1 MSEVLRWLG
10 VVCSGAG
17 FPMHCNLY
25 VVSSTSP
32 VNFQSVVI
40 PSRRD
45 GTARPTY
52 QRTAEPSPGGGI
64 EDYDGRLMSAM
75 LLRGPLG
82 T

>member
-1 MSEVLRWLG
+1 
-10 VVCSGAG
+10 
-17 FPMHCNLY
+17 MHCDLY
-25 VVSSTSP
+25 VFYCTSP
-32 VNFQSVVI
+32 VNFLAVVI

-64 EDYDGRLMSAM
+64 EDYDGREMSAI

>member
-1 MSEVLRWLG
+1 
-10 VVCSGAG
+10 
-17 FPMHCNLY
+17 MHCDLY
-25 VVSSTSP
+25 VVYCTSP
-32 VNFQSVVI
+32 VNVLAAVI

-45 GTARPTY
+45 YTARSTY

-64 EDYDGRLMSAM
+64 EDYDGREMSAI